1 MKFKIIGFEG
11 LPSSGKSILA
21 EKLSASL
28 NGDLLKVDYK
38 QNSFLKDYYLRDE
51 TNGLATEVSLLLQ
64 RRDSLKRLLQPGI
77 FSSGPYITDATL
89 HRGRIYASCTLNAE
103 EYSLFLEISSL
114 VLDKLPQPDL
124 LVYVRT
130 DPMIIKSRLSRSD
143 FKPERDFNKE
153 YLQSLSKAM
162 DDYLLNLPLD
172 NMLVINGFNPENNI
186 IVSGVIEE
194 IKNFNEGVRY
204 YNIGSF

>member
-38 QNSFLKDYYLRDE
+38 LNSFLKDYYLRDE

-64 RRDSLKRLLQPGI
+64 RRDSLKRVLQPSI
-77 FSSGPYITDATL
+77 FSNGPYITDATL

-130 DPMIIKSRLSRSD
+130 DPLIIKNRLSRSD

-172 NMLVINGFNPENNI
+172 NMLVINGFNPENDV